1 MSFLNS
7 LSFLGWGVLLS
18 VPPLIVLLY
27 FLKLK
32 RAPLV
37 VPSTYLWSRAIEDM
51 HVNTIWQKLRR
62 NILLWLQ
69 LLFVALL
76 ILAVLRPGNQ
86 AMQATQERLV
96 LLIDQSASMNASVGS
111 ETRLEIAK
119 RRATELID
127 GMSPESVAMI
137 ISFADEARVVQSYTN
152 NRALLRRKLDQIQPT
167 NRLTQLDEALQAA
180 SGLANPPQTYEEGN
194 PNALGLAQPLE
205 ARLYLF
211 TDGGVQLDSEFS
223 LGNLKPEYIPIGN
236 QRLPNNV
243 GIVAFAADENPEQAG
258 QIQAFAQLF
267 NSSDD
272 PQVFDLELFMEG
284 DLLDA
289 RSDVELA
296 PGATASVSFDVSRSV
311 EDSIASGV
319 LKLVMNIKDDLE
331 IDNMAYAVFN
341 TRKQSRILVITPGND
356 ALELALETDEIS
368 EFARVRVEN
377 AEFLETEAYRNLTE
391 TTAVDLVIYDRC
403 KPEKMPMANTLF
415 WGQLPPLETWKQGP
429 LSSPVVLIDADE
441 THPLVEW
448 LELGEVLVAEGFQ
461 ITGPPG
467 TLNLVSSNLGSVM
480 AVGQRLGF
488 EDAVIGFEIV
498 TATEDGKKLANT
510 DWPRHLSFPMF
521 IQNVVNYLGNAA
533 GLNAQ
538 KSYLPGENI
547 EIRTVVPYESITV
560 EAPDQQRKSIR
571 RGRQNTY
578 QFTDSR
584 DLGIYKVYEG
594 DDRFVDQQFAVNLTS
609 REESDLRVPDSL
621 ELGYEEV
628 QAGQALEL
636 GRQEYWKWLLML
648 SLIILGVEWYIYNR
662 RIYL

>member
-211 TDGGVQLDSEFS
+211 TDGGVQLDSCLLYTS
-223 LGNLKPEYIPIGN
+223 D
-236 QRLPNNV
+236 
-243 GIVAFAADENPEQAG
+243 AADE
-258 QIQAFAQLF
+258 
-267 NSSDD
+267 
-272 PQVFDLELFMEG
+272 
-284 DLLDA
+284 
-289 RSDVELA
+289 
-296 PGATASVSFDVSRSV
+296 
-311 EDSIASGV
+311 
-319 LKLVMNIKDDLE
+319 
-331 IDNMAYAVFN
+331 
-341 TRKQSRILVITPGND
+341 
-356 ALELALETDEIS
+356 
-368 EFARVRVEN
+368 
-377 AEFLETEAYRNLTE
+377 
-391 TTAVDLVIYDRC
+391 
-403 KPEKMPMANTLF
+403 
-415 WGQLPPLETWKQGP
+415 
-429 LSSPVVLIDADE
+429 
-441 THPLVEW
+441 
-448 LELGEVLVAEGFQ
+448 
-461 ITGPPG
+461 
-467 TLNLVSSNLGSVM
+467 
-480 AVGQRLGF
+480 
-488 EDAVIGFEIV
+488 
-498 TATEDGKKLANT
+498 
-510 DWPRHLSFPMF
+510 
-521 IQNVVNYLGNAA
+521 
-533 GLNAQ
+533 
-538 KSYLPGENI
+538 
-547 EIRTVVPYESITV
+547 
-560 EAPDQQRKSIR
+560 
-571 RGRQNTY
+571 
-578 QFTDSR
+578 
-584 DLGIYKVYEG
+584 
-594 DDRFVDQQFAVNLTS
+594 
-609 REESDLRVPDSL
+609 
-621 ELGYEEV
+621 
-628 QAGQALEL
+628 
-636 GRQEYWKWLLML
+636 
-648 SLIILGVEWYIYNR
+648 
-662 RIYL
+662 